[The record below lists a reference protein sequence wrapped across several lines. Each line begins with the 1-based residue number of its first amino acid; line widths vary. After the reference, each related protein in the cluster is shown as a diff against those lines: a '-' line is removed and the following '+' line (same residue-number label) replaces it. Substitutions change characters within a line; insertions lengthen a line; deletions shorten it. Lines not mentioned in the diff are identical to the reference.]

1 MSVPPAT
8 GDRTRP
14 TREDPVAAAS
24 SPIVGGPLGDRIARF
39 APPWS
44 VLRVLIVL
52 ATAGYVVGY
61 VLDYS
66 CVDGLWA
73 SPDRYEQLCY
83 SDIPALFGYR
93 GFAEGFIPYL
103 QTPPGGQPL
112 EYPVLTGVFMWI
124 ASLVASPIAG
134 VIGAEPIVAFFDV
147 NVIGLL
153 AFLLI
158 AVVATA
164 LTVRHRPWD
173 AAMVALAPTVILG
186 ATINWDLIPIAL
198 AALAMLAWARSK
210 PGWAG
215 IALGLAIAAK
225 FYPVLLLG
233 AFAILALR
241 SGRWRPALV
250 LLGSTAATW
259 LVVNAPF
266 AIANREG
273 WWYFYSFNSERGVD
287 FGSIWYAASVLGL
300 PAVPADALN
309 VVAAATF
316 LALFVA
322 IAVLC
327 LGLRRRPRLAQ
338 VAFLVIAAFVLSG
351 KVYSPQYV
359 LWLVPLAAMARPR
372 WRDFLIWQIGE
383 VIYFAAIWWHL
394 AGYDVED
401 AKALGTE
408 LYAIATFIHVA
419 ATVYFAV
426 MVIRD
431 MLKPEH
437 DPVRSDGID
446 ADADDPGGGPF
457 DGAPDVVT
465 LAGVSRPAPRS
476 HRSAR

>member
-52 ATAGYVVGY
+52 ATVGYVVGY

-215 IALGLAIAAK
+215 IALGLAVAAK

-250 LLGSTAATW
+250 LLGSTVATW

-383 VIYFAAIWWHL
+383 VVYFAAIWWHL

-431 MLKPEH
+431 MLNPEH